1 MVGNEEIEHQIRAI
15 LQKHC
20 NYGWGHHYILD
31 SQFNGLIQE
40 LVALLRPGSEVPD
53 QELVGFLLQ
62 ARKFLSEQEKAE
74 MMKRE
79 FIVLKRQKG

>member
-1 MVGNEEIEHQIRAI
+1 MDGNEEIEHQIRAV

-31 SQFNGLIQE
+31 SQFTALIEE
-40 LVALLRPGSEVPD
+40 LISLLRPASEVPD

-62 ARKFLSEQEKAE
+62 ARKYLSQQEKAE

-79 FIVLKRQKG
+79 FIVLKRQKA